1 MKKVTIIYRNQNNP
15 NAVEFIKQNLE
26 EIFGS
31 YITFD
36 NCFLSKLNDN
46 ETLNADA
53 FIALNGDV
61 FQKIK
66 AKGCVED
73 FHKIIKMNRSAS
85 KDALGKITKIPS
97 GTKVLVVND
106 SYESSVDTVQSL
118 YEAGINHIS
127 MIPFDEE
134 LANTTIYQ
142 DIQVAVTPSEQHL
155 IPAHIKNIIDI
166 GYRKVSFDTMF
177 KLMKLLDLDIASIN
191 RNLFRH
197 IHSIIESSSAFH
209 DNYIFGYLKGEML
222 SHIVSTSK
230 VGMLLVNMH
239 YKIVYTNDKARQIL
253 KYKNISSD
261 NLKDYID
268 HTILFSQNSSNGL
281 IRIGEDNYYYDKY
294 TIPIMDETAGYYITL
309 QNEND
314 VNPANKALR
323 QKGFTAKHQF
333 KDVIYTSPDME
344 QVLQT
349 ARRIAQTDH
358 TVLIRGESGTGKEL
372 FAQSL
377 HNASHRSK
385 KPFVAVNCAA
395 LPDNLLESELFGY
408 EPGAFTG
415 AHSKGKVGLFEE
427 ANHGT
432 IFLDE
437 IGDISPKLQSRLL
450 RVLQERQIMRIG
462 SDRLINIDFRLI
474 AATNKKLEDAVR
486 EGSFRSDLFFRL
498 NVLPI
503 SIPPLRRRKAD
514 LPLLL
519 QHFLGTRYKEI
530 TPEQMKALL
539 RYDWPGNIREL
550 KNFSIYYETLSD
562 LPEYILHANAGSTLP
577 LETDRVNFVILN
589 CIRENTGISSGIG
602 RSALLQLLQKKGIRI
617 SDGKLRSVLSQL
629 DQDGLIHVGKGRCG
643 TLITEK
649 GVALLKDSSKI

>member
-46 ETLNADA
+46 EILNADA

-85 KDALGKITKIPS
+85 RDALGKITKIPS

-239 YKIVYTNDKARQIL
+239 YEIVYTNDKARQIL

-268 HTILFSQNSSNGL
+268 HTILFSQNSSNRL
-281 IRIGEDNYYYDKY
+281 IRIGDDNYYYDKY
-294 TIPIMDETAGYYITL
+294 TIPIIDETAGYYITL

-333 KDVIYTSPDME
+333 KDIIYASPDME

-450 RVLQERQIMRIG
+450 RALQERQIMRIG

-503 SIPPLRRRKAD
+503 SIPPLRRRKED

-519 QHFLGTRYKEI
+519 QHFLGSRYKEI
-530 TPEQMKALL
+530 TPEQMKILL
-539 RYDWPGNIREL
+539 SYDWPGNIREL

-562 LPEYILHANAGSTLP
+562 LPEYILHANPGSTLP
-577 LETDRVNFVILN
+577 LETDRVNVVILN
-589 CIRENTGISSGIG
+589 CISENTGISSGIG
-602 RSALLQLLQKKGIRI
+602 RSSLLHLLQNKGIRI
-617 SDGKLRSVLSQL
+617 SDGKLRSMLSQL
-629 DQDGLIHVGKGRCG
+629 EQDGLIHVGKGRCG

-649 GVALLKDSSKI
+649 GFALLKDSSKI

>member
-46 ETLNADA
+46 EILNADA

-85 KDALGKITKIPS
+85 RDALGKITKIPS

-209 DNYIFGYLKGEML
+209 DNYIFGYLKGEIL

-239 YKIVYTNDKARQIL
+239 YEIVYTNDKARQIL
-253 KYKNISSD
+253 KYKNISSN

-268 HTILFSQNSSNGL
+268 HTILFSQNSSNRL
-281 IRIGEDNYYYDKY
+281 IRIGDDNYYYDKY

-333 KDVIYTSPDME
+333 KDIIYASPDME

-450 RVLQERQIMRIG
+450 RALQERQIMRIG

-503 SIPPLRRRKAD
+503 SIPPLRRRKED

-519 QHFLGTRYKEI
+519 QHFLGSRYKEI
-530 TPEQMKALL
+530 TPEQMKILL
-539 RYDWPGNIREL
+539 SYDWPGNIREL

-562 LPEYILHANAGSTLP
+562 LPEYILHANPGSTLP
-577 LETDRVNFVILN
+577 LETDRVNVVILN
-589 CIRENTGISSGIG
+589 CISENTGISSGIG
-602 RSALLQLLQKKGIRI
+602 RSSLLHLLQNKGIRI
-617 SDGKLRSVLSQL
+617 SDGKLRSMLSQL
-629 DQDGLIHVGKGRCG
+629 EQDGLIHVGKGRCG

-649 GVALLKDSSKI
+649 GFALLKDSSKI

>member
-46 ETLNADA
+46 EILNADA

-239 YKIVYTNDKARQIL
+239 YEIVYTNDKARQIL

-261 NLKDYID
+261 NLEDYID

-450 RVLQERQIMRIG
+450 RALQERQIMRIG
-462 SDRLINIDFRLI
+462 SDRLINVDFRLI

-629 DQDGLIHVGKGRCG
+629 EQDGLIHVGKGRCG

>member
-1 MKKVTIIYRNQNNP
+1 MKQVTIIYHNKDNP
-15 NAVEFIKQNLE
+15 NAIAFIKSNLE
-26 EIFGS
+26 ETFGQ
-31 YITFD
+31 YITFSNYYIED
-36 NCFLSKLNDN
+36 LAPDT
-46 ETLNADA
+46 TLKADA
-53 FIALNGDV
+53 FLAAGEKI
-61 FQKIK
+61 FQEIK
-66 AKGCVED
+66 EYVDD
-73 FHKIIKMNRSAS
+73 FRKIIKLNRSPDKNS
-85 KDALGKITKIPS
+85 LTQISKIPA
-97 GTKVLVVND
+97 GTKVLIVND
-106 SYESSVDTVQSL
+106 SYSTSVETAQAF
-118 YEAGINHIS
+118 YETGIGHINL
-127 MIPFDEE
+127 IPFDAE
-134 LANTTIYQ
+134 LTSTGIYDDITIA
-142 DIQVAVTPSEQHL
+142 ITPAEPHL
-155 IPAHIKNIIDI
+155 VPPHIKTIIDI

-177 KLMKLLDLDIASIN
+177 KLMKHLDLDVAAIN

-197 IHSIIESSSAFH
+197 IHSIVESDTAFH
-209 DNYIFGYLKGEML
+209 DNYIFGFLKGEML
-222 SHIVSTSK
+222 SHIINANK
-230 VGMLLVNMH
+230 VGMILTDSYHNIIYM
-239 YKIVYTNDKARQIL
+239 NDKSRRIL
-253 KYKNISSD
+253 HCDSGSSENLSNYIDPSILSSSD
-261 NLKDYID
+261 SFNMP
-268 HTILFSQNSSNGL
+268 
-281 IRIGEDNYYYDKY
+281 IRILDGNYYYDKY
-294 TIPIMDETAGYYITL
+294 SFSLMDEIAGYYITL

-314 VNPANKALR
+314 VNTANKALR

-333 KDVIYTSPDME
+333 KDIIYASPDMK

-450 RVLQERQIMRIG
+450 RALQERQIMRIG

-503 SIPPLRRRKAD
+503 SIPPLRRRKED

-519 QHFLGTRYKEI
+519 QHFLGSRYKEI
-530 TPEQMKALL
+530 TPEQMKILL
-539 RYDWPGNIREL
+539 SYDWPGNIREL

-562 LPEYILHANAGSTLP
+562 LSEYILHANPGSTLP
-577 LETDRVNFVILN
+577 LETDRVNVVILN
-589 CIRENTGISSGIG
+589 CISENTGISSGIG
-602 RSALLQLLQKKGIRI
+602 RSSLLHLLQNKGIRI
-617 SDGKLRSVLSQL
+617 SDGKLRSMLSQL
-629 DQDGLIHVGKGRCG
+629 EQDGLIHVGKGRCG

-649 GVALLKDSSKI
+649 GFALLKDSSKI

>member
-46 ETLNADA
+46 EILNADA

-85 KDALGKITKIPS
+85 RDALGKITKIPS

-239 YKIVYTNDKARQIL
+239 YEIVYTNDKARQIL

-268 HTILFSQNSSNGL
+268 HTILFSQNSSNRL
-281 IRIGEDNYYYDKY
+281 IRIGDDNYYYDKY
-294 TIPIMDETAGYYITL
+294 TIPIIDETAGYYITL

-333 KDVIYTSPDME
+333 KDIIYASPDME

-450 RVLQERQIMRIG
+450 RALQERQIMRIG
-462 SDRLINIDFRLI
+462 SDRLINVDFRLI

-503 SIPPLRRRKAD
+503 SIPPLRRRKED

-519 QHFLGTRYKEI
+519 QHFLGSRYKEI
-530 TPEQMKALL
+530 TPEQMKILL
-539 RYDWPGNIREL
+539 SYDWPGNIREL
-550 KNFSIYYETLSD
+550 ENFSTYYETLST
-562 LPEYILHANAGSTLP
+562 LPEYILQANAGNTIN
-577 LETDRVNFVILN
+577 LEKDRVNAVILN

-602 RSALLQLLQKKGIRI
+602 RSSLLHLLQNKGIRI
-617 SDGKLRSVLSQL
+617 SDGKLRSMLSQL
-629 DQDGLIHVGKGRCG
+629 EQDGLIHVGKGRCG

-649 GVALLKDSSKI
+649 GFALLKDSSKI

>member
-46 ETLNADA
+46 EILNADA

-85 KDALGKITKIPS
+85 RDALGKITKIPS

-239 YKIVYTNDKARQIL
+239 YEIVYTNDKARQIL

-268 HTILFSQNSSNGL
+268 HTILFSQNSSNRL
-281 IRIGEDNYYYDKY
+281 IRIGDDNYYYDKY
-294 TIPIMDETAGYYITL
+294 TIPIIDETAGYYITL

-333 KDVIYTSPDME
+333 KDIIYASPDME

-427 ANHGT
+427 ANHCT

-437 IGDISPKLQSRLL
+437 ICDISPKLQSRLL
-450 RVLQERQIMRIG
+450 RALQERQIMRIG
-462 SDRLINIDFRLI
+462 SDRLINVDFRLI

-503 SIPPLRRRKAD
+503 SIPPLRRRKED

-519 QHFLGTRYKEI
+519 QHFLGSRYKEI
-530 TPEQMKALL
+530 TPEQMKILL
-539 RYDWPGNIREL
+539 SYDWPGNIREL
-550 KNFSIYYETLSD
+550 ENFSTYYETLST
-562 LPEYILHANAGSTLP
+562 LPEYILQANAGNTIN
-577 LETDRVNFVILN
+577 LEKDRVNAVILN

-602 RSALLQLLQKKGIRI
+602 RSSLLHLLQNKGIRI
-617 SDGKLRSVLSQL
+617 SDGKLRSMLSQL
-629 DQDGLIHVGKGRCG
+629 EQDGLIHVGKGRCG

-649 GVALLKDSSKI
+649 GFALLKDSSKI

>member
-46 ETLNADA
+46 EILNADA

-85 KDALGKITKIPS
+85 RDALGKITKIPS

-155 IPAHIKNIIDI
+155 IPVHIKNIIDI

-239 YKIVYTNDKARQIL
+239 YEIVYTNDKARQIL
-253 KYKNISSD
+253 KYKNISSN

-268 HTILFSQNSSNGL
+268 HTILFSQNSSNRL
-281 IRIGEDNYYYDKY
+281 IRIGDDNYYYDKY

-333 KDVIYTSPDME
+333 KDIIYASPDME

-450 RVLQERQIMRIG
+450 RALQERQIMRIG

-503 SIPPLRRRKAD
+503 SIPPLRRRKED

-519 QHFLGTRYKEI
+519 QHFLGSRYKEI
-530 TPEQMKALL
+530 TPEQMKILL
-539 RYDWPGNIREL
+539 SYDWPGNIREP

-562 LPEYILHANAGSTLP
+562 LPEYILHANPGSTLP
-577 LETDRVNFVILN
+577 LETDRVNVVILN
-589 CIRENTGISSGIG
+589 CISENTGISSGIG
-602 RSALLQLLQKKGIRI
+602 RSSLLHLLQNKGIRI
-617 SDGKLRSVLSQL
+617 SDGKLRSMLSQL
-629 DQDGLIHVGKGRCG
+629 EQDGLIHVGKGRCG

-649 GVALLKDSSKI
+649 GFALLKDSSKI

>member
-46 ETLNADA
+46 EILNADA

-85 KDALGKITKIPS
+85 RDALGKITKIPS

-239 YKIVYTNDKARQIL
+239 YEIVYTNDKARQIL
-253 KYKNISSD
+253 KYKNISSN

-268 HTILFSQNSSNGL
+268 HTILFSQNSSNRL
-281 IRIGEDNYYYDKY
+281 IRIGDDNYYYDKY

-450 RVLQERQIMRIG
+450 RALQERQIMRIG
-462 SDRLINIDFRLI
+462 SDRLINVDFRLI

-503 SIPPLRRRKAD
+503 SIPPLRRRKED

-519 QHFLGTRYKEI
+519 QHFLGSRYKEI
-530 TPEQMKALL
+530 TPEQMKILL
-539 RYDWPGNIREL
+539 SYDWPGNIREL

-562 LPEYILHANAGSTLP
+562 LPEYILHANPGSTLP
-577 LETDRVNFVILN
+577 LETDRVNVVILN
-589 CIRENTGISSGIG
+589 CISENTGISSGIG
-602 RSALLQLLQKKGIRI
+602 RSSLLHLLQNKGIRI
-617 SDGKLRSVLSQL
+617 SDGKLRSMLSQL
-629 DQDGLIHVGKGRCG
+629 EQDGLIHVGKGRCG

-649 GVALLKDSSKI
+649 GFALLKDSSKI

>member
-46 ETLNADA
+46 EILNADA

-85 KDALGKITKIPS
+85 RDALGKITKIPS

-239 YKIVYTNDKARQIL
+239 YEIVYTNDKARQIL

-268 HTILFSQNSSNGL
+268 HTILFSQNSSNRL
-281 IRIGEDNYYYDKY
+281 IRIGDDNYYYDKY
-294 TIPIMDETAGYYITL
+294 TIPIIDETAGYYITL

-323 QKGFTAKHQF
+323 QKSFTAKHQF
-333 KDVIYTSPDME
+333 KDIIYASPDME

-450 RVLQERQIMRIG
+450 RALQERQIMRIG

-503 SIPPLRRRKAD
+503 SIPPLRRRKED

-519 QHFLGTRYKEI
+519 QHFLGSRYKEI
-530 TPEQMKALL
+530 TPEQMKILL
-539 RYDWPGNIREL
+539 SYDWPGNIREL

-562 LPEYILHANAGSTLP
+562 LPEYILQANAGNTIN
-577 LETDRVNFVILN
+577 LEKDRVNTVILN
-589 CIRENTGISSGIG
+589 CISENTGISSGIG
-602 RSALLQLLQKKGIRI
+602 RSSLLHLLQNKGIRI
-617 SDGKLRSVLSQL
+617 SDGKLRSMLSQL
-629 DQDGLIHVGKGRCG
+629 EQDGLIHVGKGRCG

-649 GVALLKDSSKI
+649 GFALLKDSSKI

>member
-46 ETLNADA
+46 EILNADA

-85 KDALGKITKIPS
+85 RDALGKITKIPS

-239 YKIVYTNDKARQIL
+239 YEIVYTNDKARQIL

-268 HTILFSQNSSNGL
+268 HTILFSQNSSNRL
-281 IRIGEDNYYYDKY
+281 IRIGDDNYYYDKY
-294 TIPIMDETAGYYITL
+294 TIPIIDETAGYYITL

-323 QKGFTAKHQF
+323 QKSFTAKHQF
-333 KDVIYTSPDME
+333 KDIIYASPDME

-450 RVLQERQIMRIG
+450 RALQERQIMRIG

-503 SIPPLRRRKAD
+503 SIPPLRRRKED

-519 QHFLGTRYKEI
+519 QHFLGSRYKEI
-530 TPEQMKALL
+530 TPEQMKILL
-539 RYDWPGNIREL
+539 SYDWPGNIREL

-562 LPEYILHANAGSTLP
+562 LPEYILHANPGSTLP
-577 LETDRVNFVILN
+577 LETDRVNVVILN
-589 CIRENTGISSGIG
+589 CISENTGISSGIG
-602 RSALLQLLQKKGIRI
+602 RSSLLHLLQNKGIRI
-617 SDGKLRSVLSQL
+617 SDGKLRSMLSQL
-629 DQDGLIHVGKGRCG
+629 EQDGLIHVGKGRCG

-649 GVALLKDSSKI
+649 GFALLKDSSKI

>member
-46 ETLNADA
+46 EILNADA

-85 KDALGKITKIPS
+85 RDALGKITKIPS

-155 IPAHIKNIIDI
+155 IPVHIKNIIDI

-239 YKIVYTNDKARQIL
+239 YEIVYTNDKARQIL
-253 KYKNISSD
+253 KYKNISSN

-268 HTILFSQNSSNGL
+268 HTILFSQNSSNRL
-281 IRIGEDNYYYDKY
+281 IRIGDDNYYYDKY

-333 KDVIYTSPDME
+333 KDIIYASPDME

-450 RVLQERQIMRIG
+450 RALQERQIMRIG

-503 SIPPLRRRKAD
+503 SIPPLRRRKED

-519 QHFLGTRYKEI
+519 QHFLGSRYKEI
-530 TPEQMKALL
+530 TPEQMKILL
-539 RYDWPGNIREL
+539 SYDWPGNIREL

-562 LPEYILHANAGSTLP
+562 LPEYILHANPGSTLP
-577 LETDRVNFVILN
+577 LETDRVNVVILN
-589 CIRENTGISSGIG
+589 CISENTGISSGIG
-602 RSALLQLLQKKGIRI
+602 RSSLLHLLQNKGIRI
-617 SDGKLRSVLSQL
+617 SDGKLRSMLSQL
-629 DQDGLIHVGKGRCG
+629 EQDGLIHVGKGRCG

-649 GVALLKDSSKI
+649 GFALLKDSSKI

>member
-46 ETLNADA
+46 EILNADA

-239 YKIVYTNDKARQIL
+239 YEIVYTNDKARQIL

-261 NLKDYID
+261 NLEDYID

-450 RVLQERQIMRIG
+450 RALQERQIMRIG
-462 SDRLINIDFRLI
+462 SDRLINVDFRLI

-503 SIPPLRRRKAD
+503 SIPPLRRRKED

-519 QHFLGTRYKEI
+519 QHFLGSRYKEI
-530 TPEQMKALL
+530 TPEQMKILL
-539 RYDWPGNIREL
+539 SYDWPGNIREL

-562 LPEYILHANAGSTLP
+562 LPEYILHANPGSTLP
-577 LETDRVNFVILN
+577 LETDRVNVVILN
-589 CIRENTGISSGIG
+589 CISENTGISSGIG
-602 RSALLQLLQKKGIRI
+602 RSSLLHLLQNKGIRI
-617 SDGKLRSVLSQL
+617 SDGKLRSMLSQL
-629 DQDGLIHVGKGRCG
+629 EQDGLIHVGKGRCG

-649 GVALLKDSSKI
+649 GFALLKDSSKI

>member
-46 ETLNADA
+46 EILNADA

-85 KDALGKITKIPS
+85 RDALGKITKIPS

-239 YKIVYTNDKARQIL
+239 YEIVYTNDKARQIL
-253 KYKNISSD
+253 KYKNISSN

-268 HTILFSQNSSNGL
+268 HTILFSQNSSNRL
-281 IRIGEDNYYYDKY
+281 IRIGDDNYYYDKY

-333 KDVIYTSPDME
+333 KDIIYASPDME

-450 RVLQERQIMRIG
+450 RALQERQIMRIG

-503 SIPPLRRRKAD
+503 SIPPLRRRKED

-519 QHFLGTRYKEI
+519 QHFLGSRYKEI
-530 TPEQMKALL
+530 TPEQMKILL
-539 RYDWPGNIREL
+539 SYDWPGNIREL

-562 LPEYILHANAGSTLP
+562 LPEYILHANPGSTLP
-577 LETDRVNFVILN
+577 LETDRVNVVILN
-589 CIRENTGISSGIG
+589 CISENTGISSGIG
-602 RSALLQLLQKKGIRI
+602 RSSLLHLLQNKGIRI
-617 SDGKLRSVLSQL
+617 SDGKLRSMLSQL
-629 DQDGLIHVGKGRCG
+629 EQDGLIHVGKGRCG

-649 GVALLKDSSKI
+649 GFALLKDSSKI

>member
-46 ETLNADA
+46 EILNADA

-85 KDALGKITKIPS
+85 RDALGKITKIPS

-239 YKIVYTNDKARQIL
+239 YEIVYTNDKARQIL

-268 HTILFSQNSSNGL
+268 HTILFSQNSSNRL
-281 IRIGEDNYYYDKY
+281 IRIGDDNYYYDKY
-294 TIPIMDETAGYYITL
+294 TIPIIDETAGYYITL

-333 KDVIYTSPDME
+333 KDIIYASPDME

-450 RVLQERQIMRIG
+450 RALQERQIMRIG
-462 SDRLINIDFRLI
+462 SDRLINVDFRLI
-474 AATNKKLEDAVR
+474 AATKTPSEKVPSEAIFSSVSMCFLSV
-486 EGSFRSDLFFRL
+486 FRHC
-498 NVLPI
+498 
-503 SIPPLRRRKAD
+503 AD
-514 LPLLL
+514 E
-519 QHFLGTRYKEI
+519 K
-530 TPEQMKALL
+530 
-539 RYDWPGNIREL
+539 
-550 KNFSIYYETLSD
+550 
-562 LPEYILHANAGSTLP
+562 
-577 LETDRVNFVILN
+577 
-589 CIRENTGISSGIG
+589 
-602 RSALLQLLQKKGIRI
+602 RI
-617 SDGKLRSVLSQL
+617 SLYCCSIFWEADIKKSPRN
-629 DQDGLIHVGKGRCG
+629 R
-643 TLITEK
+643 
-649 GVALLKDSSKI
+649 

>member
-46 ETLNADA
+46 EILNADA

-85 KDALGKITKIPS
+85 RDALGKITKIPS

-142 DIQVAVTPSEQHL
+142 NIQVAVTPSEQHL

-239 YKIVYTNDKARQIL
+239 YEIVYTNDKARQIL

-268 HTILFSQNSSNGL
+268 HTILFSQNSSNRL
-281 IRIGEDNYYYDKY
+281 IRIGDDNYYYDKY
-294 TIPIMDETAGYYITL
+294 TIPIIDETAGYYITL

-333 KDVIYTSPDME
+333 KDIIYASPDME

-450 RVLQERQIMRIG
+450 RALQERQIMRIG
-462 SDRLINIDFRLI
+462 SDRLINVDFRLI

-503 SIPPLRRRKAD
+503 SIPPLRRRKED

-519 QHFLGTRYKEI
+519 QHFLGSRYKEI
-530 TPEQMKALL
+530 TPEQMKILL
-539 RYDWPGNIREL
+539 SYDWPGNIREL
-550 KNFSIYYETLSD
+550 ENFSTYYETLST
-562 LPEYILHANAGSTLP
+562 LPEYILQANAGNTIN
-577 LETDRVNFVILN
+577 LEKDRVNAVILN

-602 RSALLQLLQKKGIRI
+602 RSSLLHLLQNKGIRI
-617 SDGKLRSVLSQL
+617 SDGKLRSMLSQL
-629 DQDGLIHVGKGRCG
+629 EQDGLIHVGKGRCG

-649 GVALLKDSSKI
+649 GFALLKDSSKI

>member
-1 MKKVTIIYRNQNNP
+1 
-15 NAVEFIKQNLE
+15 
-26 EIFGS
+26 
-31 YITFD
+31 
-36 NCFLSKLNDN
+36 
-46 ETLNADA
+46 
-53 FIALNGDV
+53 
-61 FQKIK
+61 
-66 AKGCVED
+66 
-73 FHKIIKMNRSAS
+73 
-85 KDALGKITKIPS
+85 
-97 GTKVLVVND
+97 
-106 SYESSVDTVQSL
+106 
-118 YEAGINHIS
+118 
-127 MIPFDEE
+127 
-134 LANTTIYQ
+134 
-142 DIQVAVTPSEQHL
+142 
-155 IPAHIKNIIDI
+155 
-166 GYRKVSFDTMF
+166 
-177 KLMKLLDLDIASIN
+177 
-191 RNLFRH
+191 
-197 IHSIIESSSAFH
+197 
-209 DNYIFGYLKGEML
+209 
-222 SHIVSTSK
+222 
-230 VGMLLVNMH
+230 
-239 YKIVYTNDKARQIL
+239 
-253 KYKNISSD
+253 
-261 NLKDYID
+261 
-268 HTILFSQNSSNGL
+268 
-281 IRIGEDNYYYDKY
+281 
-294 TIPIMDETAGYYITL
+294 MDEIAGYYITL

-314 VNPANKALR
+314 VNTANKALR

-333 KDVIYTSPDME
+333 KDIIYASPDMK

-450 RVLQERQIMRIG
+450 RALQERQIMRIG

-503 SIPPLRRRKAD
+503 SIPPLRRRKED

-519 QHFLGTRYKEI
+519 QHFLGSRYKEI
-530 TPEQMKALL
+530 TPEQMKILL
-539 RYDWPGNIREL
+539 SYDWPGNIREL

-562 LPEYILHANAGSTLP
+562 LPEYILHANPGSTLP
-577 LETDRVNFVILN
+577 LETDRVNVVILN
-589 CIRENTGISSGIG
+589 CISENTGISSGIG
-602 RSALLQLLQKKGIRI
+602 RSSLLHLLQNKGIRI
-617 SDGKLRSVLSQL
+617 SDGKLRSMLSQL
-629 DQDGLIHVGKGRCG
+629 EQDGLIHVGKGRCG

-649 GVALLKDSSKI
+649 GFALLKDSSKI

>member
-26 EIFGS
+26 EIFSS

-46 ETLNADA
+46 EILNADA

-85 KDALGKITKIPS
+85 RDALGKITKIPS

-127 MIPFDEE
+127 MIPFDEK

-239 YKIVYTNDKARQIL
+239 YEIVYTNDKARQIL

-268 HTILFSQNSSNGL
+268 HTILFSQNSSNRL

-450 RVLQERQIMRIG
+450 RALQERQIMRIG